1 MSAQCSRCHFL
12 ASHSV
17 GSVFVVL
24 FAYALDLPA
33 SVGLRFA
40 MMRSVFALFCSFAFG
55 AHANGMYERKTQM
68 PMVYLN
74 LHKASA
80 AGASSF
86 LAKSHEQVTAQPV
99 ADAAFNFN
107 GTQDDVAMTAVKDAL
122 ASGCGDP
129 CMRVLRSALDGI
141 SQKSAGTVS
150 FSLSRFCVLSHTMQP
165 APLFAGCLG

>member
-1 MSAQCSRCHFL
+1 
-12 ASHSV
+12 
-17 GSVFVVL
+17 
-24 FAYALDLPA
+24 
-33 SVGLRFA
+33 
-40 MMRSVFALFCSFAFG
+40 
-55 AHANGMYERKTQM
+55 M

-86 LAKSHEQVTAQPV
+86 LAKSHEQVNAQPV